1 MASTIQVIL
10 QQDLKNLG
18 KSGELVRV
26 RPGYARNYLIPRSLA
41 VPATL
46 RNVAHVEH
54 EQKASAARA
63 AKAQAEA
70 RAHADKI
77 SGLAVKIARKV
88 GDEDRL
94 FGSVTAKDIEA
105 ALKEQHGLD
114 IDRKKLVLGDPIRA
128 AGTYEVSAKLL
139 GDVTTTFKV
148 EVVPAK

>member
-1 MASTIQVIL
+1 MAATIQVIL

-26 RPGYARNYLIPRSLA
+26 RPGFARNYLLPRSLA
-41 VPATL
+41 IPATVH
-46 RNVAHVEH
+46 NVARVEH

-70 RAHADKI
+70 TAHGQKL
-77 SGLAVKIARKV
+77 SGVTVKIVRKV
-88 GDEDRL
+88 GDENKL

-114 IDRKKLVLGDPIRA
+114 IDRKKLTIADPIRQ
-128 AGTYEVSAKLL
+128 AGTFTVTAKLL
-139 GDVTTTFKV
+139 GDVTAALKV
-148 EVVPAK
+148 EVVAEK